1 MMHLSARLSARLPA
15 PMISGLSLLLCC
27 LALTAQAAPAAY
39 YLPADVAEKSGLFL
53 AASEEMAPRFE
64 AASGKVAQASA
75 AAEQLELG
83 VTMLGS
89 TAPEGMT
96 GWAAQTRRSLVGQSI
111 RLSRFLS
118 KMQED
123 YSNVFSLAMG
133 RVLPV
138 VGKGYS
144 LRECGNTGIMAQ
156 FKQNTCEGE
165 DLNGK
170 IAAALDQDAQL
181 KAALDE
187 IRGLV
192 WPDLVIEKKQ
202 WAVVALTGMERTVDL
217 AALAKALF
225 AEQLQARQKGLE
237 AAVAPLEE
245 GIDARDP
252 EAIAKA
258 GALKDAW
265 RLELGVDGVGWQ
277 GMLKEALARL
287 EKKGGPVSVGLCGN
301 PALTGGCPGTDVT
314 KQVIELLRE
323 DKKFL
328 KATGGI

>member
-1 MMHLSARLSARLPA
+1 MMHLSARPSAR
-15 PMISGLSLLLCC
+15 IYGLSLLLCC

-39 YLPADVAEKSGLFL
+39 YLPADVAEKSQLFM
-53 AASEEMAPRFE
+53 AASQEMAPRFE

-83 VTMLGS
+83 ATMLGS
-89 TAPEGMT
+89 TAPEGLP

-123 YSNVFSLAMG
+123 YSGVFSLAMG
-133 RVLPV
+133 RALPL

-156 FKQNTCEGE
+156 FKQNTCEGK
-165 DLNGK
+165 DLNGE

-187 IRGLV
+187 IRALV
-192 WPDLVIEKKQ
+192 WPDLIIEKKQ
-202 WAVVALTGMERTVDL
+202 WAVVALTGTERTVDM

-225 AEQLQARQKGLE
+225 AEQIKAQQEALE

-265 RLELGVDGVGWQ
+265 RAGLGADGAAWQ
-277 GMLKEALARL
+277 AALKEALLRL
-287 EKKGGPVSVGLCGN
+287 EKKGGPTSVGLCGN

-314 KQVIELLRE
+314 KQVIGLLQD